1 MNKQKKIVLFDID
14 YTIFDTDIFKE
25 SDRTTYSLYKE
36 VLDTFSQ
43 LKEVADFGI
52 FSEGDIAF
60 QQRKLRETNIEN
72 YFLSEHIH
80 IFEKKNDMLKKILER
95 YDDKGKLFFVDDKLS
110 VLHLAKQYEPSVFT
124 IWVERGI
131 YALNQK
137 PIKGFVP
144 DGVVKNLQDIVPL
157 IAKE

>member
-1 MNKQKKIVLFDID
+1 MKKSKKIVLFDID
-14 YTIFDTDIFKE
+14 YTIFDTDVFKK
-25 SDRTTYSLYKE
+25 SDRTTYTLYNE
-36 VLDTFSQ
+36 VLDTFSR
-43 LKEVADFGI
+43 LKEIADFGI

-60 QQRKLRETNIEN
+60 QHRKLRETNIED

-80 IFEKKNDMLKKILER
+80 IFEKKNDMLKKLLDR

-124 IWVERGI
+124 IWVERGM

-144 DGVVKNLQDIVPL
+144 DGTVKTLHDIVPL
-157 IAKE
+157 IAQE